1 MPEITNQQLETSV
14 QLGWTDR
21 HHAYC
26 LKHHIRCAT
35 LDVYQWLVAQG
46 ENVELEVDFKHE
58 FNAWVAKKRGAPYH
72 RDTIKKAIA
81 TLADLGVITLG
92 KKYSWCIWS
101 LFVISL
107 DRLVKPRKKSGN
119 RTTPRGF
126 DPAKHGK
133 PDERVLQ
140 QQHQYNSLLAKAK
153 IIFQP
158 RYLKRLLKFSIDDLR
173 NAIALFFYRG
183 GHEKI
188 NNPSGWIVEC
198 LRNGWWEDQ
207 MRYQT

>member
-1 MPEITNQQLETSV
+1 MNNNSNL
-14 QLGWTDR
+14 WTER

-26 LKHHIRCAT
+26 LKHNIRCAV

-58 FNAWVAKKRGAPYH
+58 FNEWVRKKRGKGYH

-81 TLADLGVITLG
+81 YLAQLGVIRLG
-92 KKYSWCIWS
+92 KKYSWCVWS
-101 LFVISL
+101 LYVISL
-107 DRLVKPRKKSGN
+107 DRLTQPRKKSGN
-119 RTTPRGF
+119 RSKPRGF
-126 DPAKHGK
+126 DPSKHSNS
-133 PDERVLQ
+133 DDTVLQ
-140 QQHQYNSLLAKAK
+140 QQHKYNSLLDKVGIK
-153 IIFQP
+153 FQP
-158 RYLKRLLKFSIDDLR
+158 RYLKRLLKFTLEELN
-173 NAIALFFYRG
+173 NAIALFHFRG

-207 MRYQT
+207 LIYSTAC